1 LKDECDALAA
11 APKGT
16 RNEALNRAA
25 FSLFQLVAGGGLDE
39 DVVRERLFAAA
50 EACGLVPED
59 GEAAGPATIEGGAK
73 AGREQPRPAPDDH
86 NDPAGGDQ
94 PDDPNDPPR
103 TPRGA
108 D

>member
-1 LKDECDALAA
+1 TNGKARPNAEPKPNGPYYHFALKDECDALAA

-50 EACGLVPED
+50 EACGLVPAD
-59 GEAAGPATIEGGAK
+59 GGGGGARQEREGGEGGA
-73 AGREQPRPAPDDH
+73 RP
-86 NDPAGGDQ
+86 PAVGTG
-94 PDDPNDPPR
+94 
-103 TPRGA
+103 
-108 D
+108 